1 MHINVLEY
9 LEASAQRFPEKIV
22 FADEDK
28 SITYKELESC
38 ARKIGTYIAKKYHTV
53 NQPVAV
59 LIDRN
64 IESLVMF
71 MGAAYSGN
79 FYVPVDLGLPAERI
93 KNMLATL
100 SPVAVLGLAQQREAL
115 AEFGY
120 SLDAYETV
128 AEEVEDAEVLRTIRK
143 RAIDTDPLYA
153 IFTSGS
159 TGVPKAVLVSHR
171 SVIDL
176 VECFKTAFNFAEDDM
191 FGNQAPFDFDVS
203 VKDIYSTLKNGATMQ
218 VIPKQLFSFPVKL
231 IEYLN
236 ERKISN
242 VIWATTA
249 LCIVA
254 NLRAMKKVKPLH
266 LKNIMFSGE
275 VMPIKVL
282 NYWREN
288 LPDATYVNLYGP
300 TEITCNCTYYKVDR
314 DYEPGEVLPIGEA
327 FVNTEVLVLNEED
340 RLVQQDEIGE
350 LCVRGTC
357 LALGYYNNWEKTTE
371 VFCQNPLNKMYPER
385 IYRTGDLVKYDEN
398 GQLVYCARKDFQIKH
413 MGHRI
418 ELGEI
423 EIAVDAIPEI
433 SRCCCLYN
441 EKRER
446 ILLVYQSPEKMDEQ
460 ILKVLNEKL
469 PRYMVP
475 SQLIWM
481 EEIPLNKN
489 SKIDR
494 VLLKEILIKK

>member
-1 MHINVLEY
+1 MYINVLEY
-9 LEASAQRFPEKIV
+9 LEASTKRFPEKTV
-22 FADEDK
+22 FADENK
-28 SITYKELESC
+28 SITYRELEESGK
-38 ARKIGTYIAKKYHTV
+38 KIGTYVARKFHKR

-71 MGAAYSGN
+71 MGAVYSGN
-79 FYVPVDLGLPAERI
+79 FYVPVDMGLPKERV
-93 KNMLATL
+93 KNMLTTL
-100 SPVAVLGLAQQREAL
+100 NPAAVLGLSEQREAL
-115 AEFGY
+115 SAFGY
-120 SLDAYETV
+120 ELEEYQEMLGTDEDET
-128 AEEVEDAEVLRTIRK
+128 LLQTIRES
-143 RAIDTDPLYA
+143 AIDTDPLYA

-159 TGVPKAVLVSHR
+159 TGVPKAVLVAHR

-176 VECFKTAFNFAEDDM
+176 VECFKTTFEFSETDI

-249 LCIVA
+249 LCIIA
-254 NLRAMKKVKPLH
+254 NLRAMKKVKPLY
-266 LKNIMFSGE
+266 LKNVMFSGE

-288 LPDATYVNLYGP
+288 LPELNYVNLYGP
-300 TEITCNCTYYKVDR
+300 TEITCNCTYYKVAR
-314 DYEPGEVLPIGEA
+314 DYAPGEVLPIGVA
-327 FVNTEVLVLNEED
+327 FRNTDVLVLNED
-340 RLVQQDEIGE
+340 DQLVGREEIGE
-350 LCVRGTC
+350 LCVRGTS
-357 LALGYYNNWEKTTE
+357 LALGYYNNWEKTNE
-371 VFCQNPLNKMYPER
+371 AFCQNPLNTMYPER
-385 IYRTGDLVKYDEN
+385 IYRTGDLVKYDAE

-423 EIAVDAIPEI
+423 EVAVDAIPSIE
-433 SRCCCLYN
+433 RCCCLYN
-441 EKRER
+441 EYKER
-446 ILLVYQSPEKMDEQ
+446 IMLIYQAEEKTDDV
-460 ILKVLNEKL
+460 ILKTLNEKL

-475 SQLIWM
+475 NQLIWM

-494 VLLKEILIKK
+494 VLLKETLLKK